1 MSVGTRSSSLI
12 GFNGSCL
19 NGGPRQPGRKGS
31 RTQASQQHSASS
43 QVRGQL
49 RGRGHSWEE
58 MAPTGVL
65 WKGERPQGNKEAPLG
80 DPASNRD
87 PIPPSPQEDEQKS
100 PGKGPSR
107 SKTPTPEKTR
117 LPDKVLAPETIP
129 APDKVSI
136 PKDPVPKKAPDSDK
150 IPATEDTTLDK
161 AGTPESTLSGNK
173 PAKDEALDLKMA
185 LHEDTAPAL
194 VKILTPEHM
203 IFKKEPSRDNDQ
215 CQHLPQGGS
224 TQRPESPA
232 PSNNIQVPGEYS
244 PPPDSSE
251 RSCCRVRQVNGSFPA
266 QSKAEDVSAMEEA
279 NFLEEPLAKD
289 ERTLNKAL
297 PKKLPSERAGPQ
309 KQVLPQES
317 APTPQVPHTIQQM
330 PVPEEAPT
338 LHPLTPLT
346 SPKSKNDRMDVLES
360 LKEEVGL
367 LRSRLELLEL
377 KLE

>member
-136 PKDPVPKKAPDSDK
+136 PKDPFQR
-150 IPATEDTTLDK
+150 
-161 AGTPESTLSGNK
+161 K
-173 PAKDEALDLKMA
+173 PQ
-185 LHEDTAPAL
+185 
-194 VKILTPEHM
+194 ILTK
-203 IFKKEPSRDNDQ
+203 F
-215 CQHLPQGGS
+215 LL
-224 TQRPESPA
+224 QRIPLWTRLALQRA
-232 PSNNIQVPGEYS
+232 P
-244 PPPDSSE
+244 
-251 RSCCRVRQVNGSFPA
+251 
-266 QSKAEDVSAMEEA
+266 
-279 NFLEEPLAKD
+279 FLGISQLRMK
-289 ERTLNKAL
+289 
-297 PKKLPSERAGPQ
+297 
-309 KQVLPQES
+309 
-317 APTPQVPHTIQQM
+317 
-330 PVPEEAPT
+330 
-338 LHPLTPLT
+338 PLT
-346 SPKSKNDRMDVLES
+346 
-360 LKEEVGL
+360 
-367 LRSRLELLEL
+367 
-377 KLE
+377 